1 LKLGKRN
8 GVGMLLYHTKP
19 RKSSHSKDDDDND
32 EEDEEDDDED
42 DSVDQG
48 STVHVL
54 LPLVPPGIHQ
64 VQTIRSCLKQD
75 RNLQQ
80 EFCDSCE
87 TKDEEPRIAPLQ
99 TALEEGMRIFRN
111 SKCVKEPTTSTSN
124 KSNELVDT
132 RSIWIFTN
140 RENPYPSSS
149 SHLIQNVAREAK
161 EQGIQIIVWPLPL
174 PTLSSSSTPAMENTF
189 SQEAFFHEIAS
200 YNAFPQRRLSS
211 SEEMVDALDDLQ
223 QQWKKTRRLYWGPMW
238 FPDWKQ
244 QQQLNKEKEKDD
256 APAIMIDWFRF
267 VQPAKKPSKVKIDQY
282 TKRYVLV
289 VLLGMIHRRLLLSQI
304 EWFLLYFKIVLG
316 RPSRCDNW

>member
-1 LKLGKRN
+1 MFEGPAMELALQLAQKLLQTRIKDSVTLKLGKRN

-19 RKSSHSKDDDDND
+19 RKSSHSKDDDDD
-32 EEDEEDDDED
+32 DDEEEDEEEDEDED

-64 VQTIRSCLKQD
+64 VQTIRSCLKED

-80 EFCDSCE
+80 EFCDSAE

-111 SKCVKEPTTSTSN
+111 AKCVREPTTGTN
-124 KSNELVDT
+124 NDKPNDT

-174 PTLSSSSTPAMENTF
+174 PTISSSSSSSTPALDNTF

-211 SEEMVDALDDLQ
+211 SEEMLDALDDLQ

-238 FPDWKQ
+238 LPDWKQ
-244 QQQLNKEKEKDD
+244 QQQQQGEGRCSGDHDRLVSLRTTGQET
-256 APAIMIDWFRF
+256 
-267 VQPAKKPSKVKIDQY
+267 QQSK
-282 TKRYVLV
+282 
-289 VLLGMIHRRLLLSQI
+289 
-304 EWFLLYFKIVLG
+304 
-316 RPSRCDNW
+316 N